1 VPRPSRAL
9 LLASA
14 AGLSLAG
21 ALALHRAPLFA
32 DAYPAPGQGGPHQ
45 LFSIADTSEADTVV
59 DADTGVTFPRV
70 LHVQSKA
77 ALPPLTL
84 LGVGVRTVSFLAIK
98 VYSVGFYADLTNPDL
113 QVRATPVCS
122 ARRDDEACAQIPA
135 DATPEEKIEHIVRSG
150 ACLLRIGTRTRS
162 VHTHAITD
170 RPQCPRARPRT
181 RTCATAS
188 SAPCRAG

>member
-1 VPRPSRAL
+1 MFRVASRAVRANARPWPAAARRPLSTSVPRPSRAL
-9 LLASA
+9 FLASA
-14 AGLSLAG
+14 GALSLAG

-113 QVRATPVCS
+113 QVRATLYALSGEMTRPVCRS
-122 ARRDDEACAQIPA
+122 PPTQHPRRRSSTLCAAAPA
-135 DATPEEKIEHIVRSG
+135 SFV
-150 ACLLRIGTRTRS
+150 
-162 VHTHAITD
+162 
-170 RPQCPRARPRT
+170 
-181 RTCATAS
+181 
-188 SAPCRAG
+188 